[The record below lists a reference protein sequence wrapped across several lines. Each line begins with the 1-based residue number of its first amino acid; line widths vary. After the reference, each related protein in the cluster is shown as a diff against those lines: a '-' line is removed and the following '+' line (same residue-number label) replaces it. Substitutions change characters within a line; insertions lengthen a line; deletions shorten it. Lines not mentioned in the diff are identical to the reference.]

1 MKLLEKVKNTKNKK
15 KVAAAI
21 IAMAIVLTAGT
32 IALLSQ
38 VSQAA
43 NNNFN
48 GAGVNVGVVENGTD
62 KTLEDSTK
70 GGNTNTYDKIGT
82 SDEVTKVEKSV
93 FIKNIT
99 SDTYPTTD
107 TYVRV
112 RLVAKLVY
120 DDTSADGSAAEY
132 ADQTVAKDITGN
144 VTFNFADNAATN
156 WTAYT
161 SNGEKYYYYK
171 NAIAPG
177 NISDQLLSSVSYNGK
192 IDAGQQLEVEVLTEG
207 IAANQHMNA
216 DGTAKAYSDAWTEV
230 LNTGNSS
237 SDAQILGNASGL
249 TNS

>member
-38 VSQAA
+38 VTQAA
-43 NNNFN
+43 NNNFK
-48 GAGVNVGVVENGTD
+48 GAVVNVGVVEGD
-62 KTLEDSTK
+62 KTLEDSTN
-70 GGNTNTYDKIGT
+70 GGNTNIYDKIGT
-82 SDEVTKVEKSV
+82 TDGSTNVTKNVS
-93 FIKNIT
+93 IKNIT
-99 SDTYPTTD
+99 SDAYPTTD

-120 DDTSADGSAAEY
+120 DDTNADGSAAEY

-156 WTAYT
+156 WTVYT

-177 NISDQLLSSVSYNGK
+177 STSDQLLSSVSYNGK
-192 IDAGQQLEVEVLTEG
+192 IDAGQHLEVEVLTEG

-237 SDAQILGNASGL
+237 INAQILGNASEL
-249 TNS
+249 ANS